1 MVFRQQANAI
11 GPGIGP
17 AAIPGPLT
25 SLPPP
30 HASLPAPPQ
39 ASSNPAY
46 LTATVSSGPQPASA
60 YQTPPVMLPPLHF
73 QGVDPTPGFGFQ
85 SAPGMHP
92 SRVAALAAANG
103 VLQSQAGVVRT
114 ADQMEDVEDDIPP
127 AKRQKVN
134 KVPGSQIY
142 SEEDWIEAS
151 CELLVHFAIIL
162 IPDIIC
168 VASHFS
174 PVSVT
179 NGCHQSRVEARRQD
193 CHYPRSPSQSSCFNA
208 AGTYYPTH
216 WQYSDRIPHTTL
228 LRRQNAHEQKHSC

>member
-1 MVFRQQANAI
+1 SKLAKPRHPSCSVVLMNLARPRVDIFGAEVDEERRKREEEEEREREGKGCLGWSYCLKGQYSGQVLPNVNFDEQIAATHRSK
-11 GPGIGP
+11 GLRPYTASQSGIGP
-17 AAIPGPLT
+17 AATPGPLT
-25 SLPPP
+25 SLPPS
-30 HASLPAPPQ
+30 HASLPTPPH

-46 LTATVSSGPQPASA
+46 LTATVSLGPQPASA

-142 SEEDWIEAS
+142 SEEDWIG
-151 CELLVHFAIIL
+151 LY
-162 IPDIIC
+162 
-168 VASHFS
+168 
-174 PVSVT
+174 PVS
-179 NGCHQSRVEARRQD
+179 
-193 CHYPRSPSQSSCFNA
+193 
-208 AGTYYPTH
+208 
-216 WQYSDRIPHTTL
+216 
-228 LRRQNAHEQKHSC
+228 